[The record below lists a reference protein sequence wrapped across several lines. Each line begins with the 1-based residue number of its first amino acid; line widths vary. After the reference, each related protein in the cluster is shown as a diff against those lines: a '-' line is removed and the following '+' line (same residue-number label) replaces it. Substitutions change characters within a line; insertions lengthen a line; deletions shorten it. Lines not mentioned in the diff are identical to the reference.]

1 MRTTRSNEL
10 NFINRD
16 IMIVGVLFVIS
27 IAIGTY
33 LNKLIP
39 NSGDIIEKLAPT
51 VNYYNSQ
58 MSVVS
63 TVTTNLKS
71 DLLYI
76 GILSV
81 LALFVVTMPV
91 AVAVFLLKG
100 LSLGYTINSCII
112 ALGAKSTGLVI
123 VLIMKNFVII
133 PGSVILLVIALNYMR
148 EVVNRVHR
156 SSSKKVSYLS
166 KRYAINAIILIIF
179 CTGLQALLNAVCVFG
194 VKFLL

>member
-1 MRTTRSNEL
+1 
-10 NFINRD
+10 
-16 IMIVGVLFVIS
+16 MIVGVLFVIS